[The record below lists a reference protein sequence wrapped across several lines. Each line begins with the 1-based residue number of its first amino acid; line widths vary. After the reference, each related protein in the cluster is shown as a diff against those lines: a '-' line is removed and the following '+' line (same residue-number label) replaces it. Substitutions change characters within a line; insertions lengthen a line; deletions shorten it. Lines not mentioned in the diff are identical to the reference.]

1 LIRDEWDMGH
11 ISMEIY
17 QDDCFVLYAL
27 AGNGRLRYDYSFF
40 NSKFSI
46 MAEGWCRGPVN
57 AFGNPL

>member
-1 LIRDEWDMGH
+1 
-11 ISMEIY
+11 MEIY